1 MNNKFIPF
9 ISVLMTI
16 SMIVFVTLQLYWIK
30 ELYSALNQ
38 DFSNKVYSALES
50 SALKAQEME
59 AEKYLNI
66 DNKNFGKTV
75 VDSSNLPTQTYIQQ
89 NSDSANRT
97 TITFQKSIVRH
108 II

>member
-38 DFSNKVYSALES
+38 DFSNKVYSSLES
-50 SALKAQEME
+50 AALKTQQLEVD
-59 AEKYLNI
+59 KYLNQEY
-66 DNKNFGKTV
+66 KNFGKNII
-75 VDSSNLPTQTYIQQ
+75 DSSNLPTQTYIQQ
-89 NSDSANRT
+89 NSDSANRS
-97 TITFQKSIVRH
+97 TITFQKSIVES
-108 II
+108 